1 MYAIIDDN
9 GFILCPHCESSY
21 LHIETTQ
28 QYGSEGIK
36 IVFFCEGCH
45 GKPVLHTTQH
55 KGHTVFE
62 WW

>member
-55 KGHTVFE
+55 K
-62 WW
+62 